1 MIMSDIDAHRVEYFE
16 KLIVSN
22 EALVLSIIVH
32 EQIGKLFDLWLSQ
45 VMRHALIL
53 VVRKQ
58 RQIILTSID

>member
-32 EQIGKLFDLWLSQ
+32 EQIGKLFDL
-45 VMRHALIL
+45 
-53 VVRKQ
+53 
-58 RQIILTSID
+58 